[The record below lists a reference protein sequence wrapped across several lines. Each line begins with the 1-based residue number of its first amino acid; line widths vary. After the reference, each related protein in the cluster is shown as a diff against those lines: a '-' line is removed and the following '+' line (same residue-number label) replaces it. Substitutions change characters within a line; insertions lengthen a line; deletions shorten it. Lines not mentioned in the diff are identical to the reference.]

1 MSSDWPRRA
10 ADDPEEGAA
19 AVEFALIAP
28 LLIVLF
34 FGIVQVGIAV
44 YQTQVIEAAARE
56 GARVASVGGD
66 ESEVTAAVQAAAD
79 GFAAAELTITTDVC
93 GVLPDDAVVDVAAS
107 GDRLNFTI
115 PFVGSYTPTFTASAT
130 FRCEQES

>member
-1 MSSDWPRRA
+1 MSSRLHRGH
-10 ADDPEEGAA
+10 EEGAA
-19 AVEFALIAP
+19 ALEFALIAP

-34 FGIVQVGIAV
+34 FGIVQIGIAV
-44 YQTQVIEAAARE
+44 YRTQVIEAAARE

-66 ESEVTAAVQAAAD
+66 ESEVTAAVEAAAT
-79 GFAAAELTITTDVC
+79 GFDSDTELTIDTTNLC
-93 GVLPDDAVVDVAAS
+93 EALPDDTVVEVAAS

-130 FRCEQES
+130 FRCEQGS